1 MNYTDEQKR
10 TALMLCIF
18 GGWLGLHRFYL
29 KKYVSG
35 TIYLLTMGGFFVGW
49 FIDIYQIATGKMFN
63 DIEIKENS
71 KDLNYY
77 GGKKELKHLYSILRD
92 GEQVLYTTTG
102 QMDANIWMVACT
114 NQRVLF
120 IDKGMLYGVKQHE
133 ILLKNITSV
142 SYKTGMINGDIFIYS
157 YGTMSEIRNVPKIT
171 AAKFVDVVN
180 EAITRL

>member
-77 GGKKELKHLYSILRD
+77 GGKKRIKTSIFYFKRWRASAVYYNRTD
-92 GEQVLYTTTG
+92 GCKY
-102 QMDANIWMVACT
+102 MDDCM
-114 NQRVLF
+114 
-120 IDKGMLYGVKQHE
+120 Y
-133 ILLKNITSV
+133 
-142 SYKTGMINGDIFIYS
+142 
-157 YGTMSEIRNVPKIT
+157 
-171 AAKFVDVVN
+171 
-180 EAITRL
+180 